1 MRNESLDSSIKFPV
15 VGLPKLKAAQLDQN
29 NEMKLNPFILPKR
42 SELMLIHNERMR
54 IQEQMTREKMKNVF
68 SIHEKGTSNFRNR
81 EGVIR
86 EIHSIKPIDEQPGFH
101 HNLTAKKNLKRY
113 SQAMAMG
120 SEKLNIF
127 ETDPDELE
135 DRLNVIKQENTLA
148 QHSQSVAPKEAQTLD
163 VANMPSKKS
172 AHMAYLQDKIKQKES
187 RKDFVNQSR
196 DLLFLE
202 ISIRNKK
209 EETEKL
215 KEFIVTEN
223 EKLLEA
229 KNSFKEDR
237 DKFQKY
243 VEQLA
248 LEAEKASRKTGKL
261 EEIKSQK

>member
-1 MRNESLDSSIKFPV
+1 MI
-15 VGLPKLKAAQLDQN
+15 GLPKLKASKLEESS
-29 NEMKLNPFILPKR
+29 EMKLNPFIIPKK

-54 IQEQMTREKMKNVF
+54 IQEQMTKEKMKNVF

-86 EIHSIKPIDEQPGFH
+86 EIREIKALDELPGYRD
-101 HNLTAKKNLKRY
+101 NIAARKNLKRY
-113 SQAMAMG
+113 SDAMAMG

-127 ETDPDELE
+127 ETEPDELE
-135 DRLNVIKQENTLA
+135 TKLEKIRNEASNP
-148 QHSQSVAPKEAQTLD
+148 QHNRSVANPESQTLD
-163 VANMPSKKS
+163 VTNRSNKLQGS
-172 AHMAYLQDKIKQKES
+172 INYLKDKLKQKES

-223 EKLLEA
+223 EKLVEA

-248 LEAEKASRKTGKL
+248 LEAEKASKKTGKL
-261 EEIKSQK
+261 EEIKTQK